1 MHEITETRRTYI
13 AVSLRLQTK
22 FYFLTSTRKYHR
34 RTPKWNSFHLRGVP
48 RSRSRLS
55 HRLRLLAGWHRYF
68 SSACFYSLDRASI
81 CLFAYSKEAIAI
93 GFNFLCPSVTRALR
107 SFLIP
112 SFTASS
118 RTHEFVP
125 WRCDSS
131 TFVSSNLIPVTYR
144 IHFERMQE
152 VADRNTRTC
161 KERVCE

>member
-1 MHEITETRRTYI
+1 MEF
-13 AVSLRLQTK
+13 VSFASRVLSP
-22 FYFLTSTRKYHR
+22 LT
-34 RTPKWNSFHLRGVP
+34 
-48 RSRSRLS
+48 
-55 HRLRLLAGWHRYF
+55 HRLRLLADTDISVWYLF
-68 SSACFYSLDRASI
+68 FFLSFDRASV

-93 GFNFLCPSVTRALR
+93 GFNFLCLSVALRSPALR